1 MDWQT
6 VPVTWQTEL
15 LLAGRLLLATV
26 LGVMIGYERER
37 RRRAAG
43 LRTFAAVA
51 LGSCLFSIISYLVVP
66 EGRETTRIAAQVVT
80 GVGFLGAGV
89 ILQSQGHISGLTT
102 SATLWATAAVGMA
115 AGFGLYLMSIM
126 TTLLLLGLLMLR
138 HVPGLEHHDDM
149 NRHGEEEK

>member
-6 VPVTWQTEL
+6 EL
-15 LLAGRLLLATV
+15 IFAGRLLLATF
-26 LGVMIGYERER
+26 LGAMIGYERER

-80 GVGFLGAGV
+80 GVGVLGAGV

-115 AGFGLYLMSIM
+115 VGFGHYVMSIVAA
-126 TTLLLLGLLMLR
+126 LLLLLLLLLR
-138 HVPGLEHHDDM
+138 HVPGLEHHEDHNGDPPQ
-149 NRHGEEEK
+149 